1 MHRQTQYGAT
11 AKVLHWV
18 IVGLLVVQFPI
29 GWLMPDIHRGMEP
42 GDAMTLHISIGIVIL
57 LLIALRLGW
66 RLTHAVAPE
75 SSLPPWQRITSEA
88 VHWLLYVLVLATTLT
103 GWFFASMRG
112 WSISFFFAFP
122 LPMLTTTDSP
132 LAGTIGRWH
141 KTAEWTLLIVVGLH
155 VAAAFAHL
163 IFYKDRVM
171 QRMLPGVGA
180 S

>member
-1 MHRQTQYGAT
+1 M
-11 AKVLHWV
+11 
-18 IVGLLVVQFPI
+18 
-29 GWLMPDIHRGMEP
+29 
-42 GDAMTLHISIGIVIL
+42 
-57 LLIALRLGW
+57 
-66 RLTHAVAPE
+66 
-75 SSLPPWQRITSEA
+75 
-88 VHWLLYVLVLATTLT
+88 LATTLT

>member
-1 MHRQTQYGAT
+1 MADARHPSGDGARRCHD
-11 AKVLHWV
+11 APYLDRDRH
-18 IVGLLVVQFPI
+18 PA
-29 GWLMPDIHRGMEP
+29 PDRVATRLAFDARG
-42 GDAMTLHISIGIVIL
+42 GAGKFAS
-57 LLIALRLGW
+57 ALAANYFRG
-66 RLTHAVAPE
+66 
-75 SSLPPWQRITSEA
+75 